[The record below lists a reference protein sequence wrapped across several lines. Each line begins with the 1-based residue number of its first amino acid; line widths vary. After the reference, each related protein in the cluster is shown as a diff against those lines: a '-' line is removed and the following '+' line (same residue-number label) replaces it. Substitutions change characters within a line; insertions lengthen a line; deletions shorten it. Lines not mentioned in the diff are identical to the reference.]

1 MKLRVFNPLSE
12 KLGFKEKEI
21 RLDHRTRIKDIT
33 ELSEVELDDYV
44 LAINK
49 MKVVKSDAEVSDTD
63 ELWILPM
70 VDGG

>member
-21 RLDHRTRIKDIT
+21 KLDHQTKIRDIV
-33 ELSEVELDDYV
+33 ELSGVKLDDYV
-44 LAINK
+44 LSVNK
-49 MKVVKSDAEVSDTD
+49 MKVVKSDAEVSDGD